1 MIDNIKLKI
10 KAGKCGDGAVSFWR
24 EKFIPKGGPDGGD
37 GGKGGDVYFI
47 VDTGMSTLMDFRS
60 KKIYQAEDGADGMGR
75 KMYGRKGFD
84 LHMKLPLGT
93 LVYDVYND
101 EKRLVADLNSAEA
114 TFLAAKGGKGG
125 KGNVHFK
132 SSTNRTPEQYTPGG
146 DGEEKDYILEVK
158 MIADLGLIGL
168 PNAGKS
174 TLINHITDSQAKV
187 ANYKFTT
194 LVPNLGV
201 WEVERDR
208 KIVVAD
214 IPGLVEGASLG
225 KGLGED
231 FLRHIERTKIL
242 VHIIDP
248 LGEAYDLSPKRVFED
263 YKAIRKELADYKT
276 GLWGVDEK
284 AELVVINKVDITE
297 VHEAFE
303 SIRKFFLK
311 KGIKVLGISAVTGE
325 GLEDLRKE
333 VLRSL
338 QNYTQNYVATQA
350 SEFDVKKPIKRYN
363 ALNLPKSA
371 KVLERST
378 KRDE

>member
-1 MIDNIKLKI
+1 MIDNIRIKV
-10 KAGKCGDGAVSFWR
+10 KAGKGGDGAVSFWR

-37 GGKGGDVYFI
+37 GGKGGSVYFL

-60 KKIYQAEDGADGMGR
+60 KKVYQADSGADGMGR

-84 LHMKLPLGT
+84 LYMKLPLGT
-93 LVYDVYND
+93 LVYELHND
-101 EKRLVADLNSAEA
+101 ERRLVADLNSAES
-114 TFLAAKGGKGG
+114 TFVAARGGKGG

-132 SSTNRTPEQYTPGG
+132 SSTNRTPEQYTPGE
-146 DGEEKDYILEVK
+146 DGEEKDYILEIK
-158 MIADLGLIGL
+158 MIADVGLVGL

-174 TLINHITDSQAKV
+174 TLINRLTDSQAKV
-187 ANYKFTT
+187 ASYRFTT

-201 WEVERDR
+201 WEVEKGRR
-208 KIVVAD
+208 IVVAD

-242 VHIIDP
+242 IHIIDS
-248 LGEAYDLSPKRVFED
+248 LGEDYDLSPKKVYED
-263 YKAIRKELADYKT
+263 YRLIRAELSNYKT
-276 GLWGVDEK
+276 GLWGIEDKYEI
-284 AELVVINKVDITE
+284 VVINKIDITE
-297 VHEAFE
+297 VSDAFE

-311 KGIKVLGISAVTGE
+311 KGITVFGISAVTGE
-325 GLEDLRKE
+325 GVDALRKE

-338 QNYTQNYVATQA
+338 QLHNQKA
-350 SEFDVKKPIKRYN
+350 SENEVVLEIKTPVKKYN
-363 ALNLPKSA
+363 ALNLPKSS
-371 KVLERST
+371 KVLARTS